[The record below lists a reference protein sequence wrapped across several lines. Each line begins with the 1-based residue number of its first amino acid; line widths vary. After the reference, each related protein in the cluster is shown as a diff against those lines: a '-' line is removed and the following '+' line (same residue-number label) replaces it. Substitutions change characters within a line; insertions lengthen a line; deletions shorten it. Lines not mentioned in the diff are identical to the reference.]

1 MNTILGAA
9 NSMKQTIESVTQGLI
24 KIQTLLRPYDGETY
38 DLLDHITNQMQKET
52 ISIQNFVK
60 EARLAS
66 NHAIKAV

>member
-1 MNTILGAA
+1 
-9 NSMKQTIESVTQGLI
+9 MKQTIESVTQGLI